1 MKVIFDPE
9 TDTLSLVFRDEQV
22 AESDEAREGIIFDYN
37 ENGDVISIEVLE
49 ASEHVAELQGI
60 AQEVKGRQKIS

>member
-22 AESDEAREGIIFDYN
+22 AESDEARESIIFNYN

-49 ASEHVAELQGI
+49 ASEHIAEPQGI
-60 AQEVKGRQKIS
+60 A